1 MKKTF
6 RASLK
11 FRAVVASALTL
22 LVFFSIATFGL
33 QSVYK
38 DSLNN
43 AAEGELKAY
52 MLSLLGELDFNEAGE
67 IELFDLSVVAF
78 NQPNSGVFA
87 EVWSDNELL
96 WRSNSLIG
104 KALPKTETGSL
115 GEYRLN
121 SALLNDQEFN
131 MLSLLVGWQ
140 EDEISQ
146 KFNVVVAHDAQP
158 YIRRQSQFKKRLQL
172 WSIGLGLSLL
182 TLQLLLF
189 RWLFKPIAL
198 VRKEMGAI
206 QEGVK
211 QEFSDIYPE
220 EVSDLT
226 KSLNKF
232 LLNERGNIKS
242 VRESLANLAHSL
254 KTPLAVIRSEFSNKA
269 TDKVVISENIDR
281 ISQVIDYQ
289 LNKTSSAVKPSYRQ
303 SQPCL
308 STIEKMVSVLKRLHQ
323 DNGVNIKTDIKKPK
337 DLMFKGDLDDL
348 SEILGNVLENAC
360 KWAKSHVL
368 VRAHNIDNRLH
379 LLIIDDG
386 PGIAANDVDDVLQRG
401 KRLDSKKE
409 GQGIGLSVV
418 KDIVDSY
425 SGTMKLEDSNVYVNE
440 FTTGLAVS
448 ITL

>member
-1 MKKTF
+1 MKKLF
-6 RASLK
+6 RVSLR

-22 LVFFSIATFGL
+22 LVFFSIAAFGL

-52 MLSLLGELDFNEAGE
+52 MLSLLGELDFNEEGE

-87 EVWSDNELL
+87 EVWSNNKLL

-104 KALPKTETGSL
+104 KALPETEIGLL
-115 GEYRLN
+115 GEYRLS
-121 SALLNDQEFN
+121 SALVNNQEFN

-140 EDEISQ
+140 EDEVSQ
-146 KFNVVVAHDAQP
+146 KFNVIVAHDAQP
-158 YIRRQSQFKKRLQL
+158 YISRQSQFKKRLQL
-172 WSIGLGLSLL
+172 WSLGLGLSLL
-182 TLQLLLF
+182 ALQLLLF
-189 RWLFKPIAL
+189 HWLFKPISL

-206 QEGVK
+206 QDGAK
-211 QEFSDIYPE
+211 QEFSDIYPD
-220 EVSDLT
+220 EVSELT
-226 KSLNKF
+226 KSLNNF

-254 KTPLAVIRSEFSNKA
+254 KTPLAVIRSEFSNEAADKA
-269 TDKVVISENIDR
+269 VISENIDR

-289 LNKTSSAVKPSYRQ
+289 LNKTSSVVKPSYRKAQ
-303 SQPCL
+303 LCL
-308 STIEKMVSVLKRLHQ
+308 STIEKMVSVLRRLHQ
-323 DNGVNIKTDIKKPK
+323 GSGINIEMDIKKPK
-337 DLMFKGDLDDL
+337 DLIFKGDLDDL

-360 KWAKSHVL
+360 KWAESNVL
-368 VRAHNIDNRLH
+368 VKAQNIDNKLH
-379 LLIIDDG
+379 VLIIDDG
-386 PGIAANDVDDVLQRG
+386 PGIEESDVEGVLGRG

-425 SGTMKLEDSNVYVNE
+425 SGTLKLENSSIYNDKL
-440 FTTGLAVS
+440 TKGLAVS
-448 ITL
+448 ITV